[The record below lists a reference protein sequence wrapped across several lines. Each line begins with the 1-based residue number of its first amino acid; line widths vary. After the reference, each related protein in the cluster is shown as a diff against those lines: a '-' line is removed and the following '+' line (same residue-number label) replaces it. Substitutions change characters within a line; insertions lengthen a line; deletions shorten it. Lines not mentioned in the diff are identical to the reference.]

1 MKAWFT
7 DNVEAMRDAMAQGR
21 PSRGHIPKTKL
32 AYRDDVKKMLVTAG
46 VGLAACR
53 LPPTEQVV
61 WAANSYMTLLQ
72 RVRPMYEDCGSKTNY
87 LPLEEAL
94 YMLKQLPYVANV
106 QPSKLVRGEKVSA
119 YVTTREL
126 ALRHLKEVL
135 DANKQLVAHAFG
147 FYCAMSDQTQVLGGT
162 TTVNALQTS
171 FSLTKLRSHSHVYYT
186 LGFKFYSDYAR
197 KKILNASINVL
208 IIYNLIRI

>member
-1 MKAWFT
+1 
-7 DNVEAMRDAMAQGR
+7 
-21 PSRGHIPKTKL
+21 
-32 AYRDDVKKMLVTAG
+32 MLMTAG

-61 WAANSYMTLLQ
+61 GAANSYMTLLQ
-72 RVRPMYEDCGSKTNY
+72 RVRPMYEDCGSKIKY

-94 YMLKQLPYVANV
+94 YMLEQLPYGANV
-106 QPSKLVRGEKVSA
+106 QPSTLPA

-147 FYCAMSDQTQVLGGT
+147 FYCAMSDQTQFLGGT

-186 LGFKFYSDYAR
+186 LGFKFYNDYAR
-197 KKILNASINVL
+197 KKNIKRLNQCPSYYL
-208 IIYNLIRI
+208 